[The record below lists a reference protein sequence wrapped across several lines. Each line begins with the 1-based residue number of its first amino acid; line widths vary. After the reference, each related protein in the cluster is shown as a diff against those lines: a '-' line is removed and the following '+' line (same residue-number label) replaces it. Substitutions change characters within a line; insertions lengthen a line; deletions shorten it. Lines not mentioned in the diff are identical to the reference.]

1 MPTEP
6 DSSLESDAV
15 RCYAIRRV
23 NPFLGVLQVIKTSGG
38 RAISANGVVWDIEI
52 RAEKAADWGSLNRH
66 NRQAAYYRYGLWSM
80 DDGLVSR
87 PLASNLDGHAITLQC
102 NLLIDCIRER
112 IDQLPF
118 TLEDRLEL
126 WLFDQ
131 ADRKPLALLASA
143 IPGDKLP
150 SPEPRY
156 WKSHI
161 GADGVPSQHKFPA
174 AGDIEAMVKKRA
186 GFNIHKHWVTRNE
199 DGSGLIEASNTG
211 LNAEA
216 FPVYLLAEE
225 WPEPGQ
231 TTLAREYI
239 DWISPSLLTLHHLHR
254 QARARLEKSLN
265 VQAVS
270 VEHHWHLYPEIID
283 EHCINAARVQCRLEK
298 SNLDSGSR

>member
-1 MPTEP
+1 MPTEA
-6 DSSLESDAV
+6 DSSLETGAV
-15 RCYAIRRV
+15 HCYAIRRV
-23 NPFLGVLQVIKTSGG
+23 NPFLGVLQVIKTAGG

-52 RAEKAADWGSLNRH
+52 RVEKAAEWGSLNRH
-66 NRQAAYYRYGLWSM
+66 NRQAAYYRYGLWSL

-87 PLASNLDGHAITLQC
+87 PLASNLDGDAITLQC
-102 NLLIDCIRER
+102 DLLIDCIRDH

-118 TLEDRLEL
+118 RLEDQLEL

-131 ADRKPLALLASA
+131 TDRIPLALLASV

-150 SPEPRY
+150 SPEPKY

-161 GADGVPSQHKFPA
+161 GADGVPSQRKFPA
-174 AGDIEAMVKKRA
+174 AGEIETMVRQRA
-186 GFNIHKHWVTRNE
+186 GFNVNKHWVTRHK
-199 DGSGLIEASNTG
+199 DGSGTMESNNTR
-211 LNAEA
+211 LNTETFPA
-216 FPVYLLAEE
+216 FLLTEE
-225 WPEPGQ
+225 WPEDEQ
-231 TTLAREYI
+231 AKLAREYI
-239 DWISPSLLTLHHLHR
+239 EWISPSLLTLHHLHR

-298 SNLDSGSR
+298 SNLDRSTQ